1 MTQVIQK
8 GGYIGSSN
16 KVVGEF
22 ENHEEAK
29 AYAKLKRS
37 FLSPGEKGYY
47 GMSYIVKKV
56 KEKVASLN

>member
-8 GGYIGSSN
+8 GGAIGSRD
-16 KVVGEF
+16 KVVKEF

-29 AYAKLKRS
+29 AFAKLRRS
-37 FLSPGEKGYY
+37 FLTPGEKGYY

-56 KEKVASLN
+56 KEKVA

>member
-8 GGYIGSSN
+8 GGPIGSKS
-16 KVVGEF
+16 KVVKEF

-29 AYAKLKRS
+29 AYAKLRRS
-37 FLSPGEKGYY
+37 FLTPGEKGYY

-56 KEKVASLN
+56 KEKVA